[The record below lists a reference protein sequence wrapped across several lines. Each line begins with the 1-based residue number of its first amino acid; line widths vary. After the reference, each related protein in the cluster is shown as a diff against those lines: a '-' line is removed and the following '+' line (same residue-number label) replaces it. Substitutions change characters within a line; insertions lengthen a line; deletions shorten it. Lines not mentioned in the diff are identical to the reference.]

1 MDIDGIGESLAESLL
16 DRGLVHTPADLY
28 NLTADQLLSLE
39 RMGEKSAGNIL
50 RGIEA
55 SKHRPLDR
63 LIFALGIRHVGSET
77 ARILADHFG
86 SLDELE
92 NAELDA
98 LLGID
103 GLGPIVASSV
113 YESLRKP
120 AMREMLEHLRKAGV
134 NVKSDRRASS
144 SLPLAGSQYVLTG
157 SLDSLTRGQAEQRLK
172 ALGAS
177 VGSSVTKKTAGLI
190 AGEDPGSKLDRARAL
205 GTPILDEAEF
215 VRLLQGS
222 EATIANPTA

>member
-1 MDIDGIGESLAESLL
+1 
-16 DRGLVHTPADLY
+16 
-28 NLTADQLLSLE
+28 
-39 RMGEKSAGNIL
+39 
-50 RGIEA
+50 
-55 SKHRPLDR
+55 
-63 LIFALGIRHVGSET
+63 
-77 ARILADHFG
+77 
-86 SLDELE
+86 
-92 NAELDA
+92 
-98 LLGID
+98 
-103 GLGPIVASSV
+103 
-113 YESLRKP
+113 
-120 AMREMLEHLRKAGV
+120 MREMLEHLRKAGV